1 MENPIWSWG
10 SNKFSALGA
19 GTHKKASAALTRSLL
34 FNSFCSIQ
42 QGISRPREVTRAH
55 GSCLA
60 IAAGDRHSAVVLAA
74 SKKLYVW
81 GEGGSGQLGLDRNPH
96 VPVSHPA
103 PAQNKLRST
112 NARIICGFAKVSSL
126 TPTRVSNGREEQ
138 AMQRSPKWRTGS
150 STWESWRSGSL
161 RRSRCEPEPLE
172 P

>member
-19 GTHKKASAALTRSLL
+19 GTHKKASATLTRSLL
-34 FNSFCSIQ
+34 FNLILFYSAGHLSTAGGHEGARQLSGNRCRRQTQCSGAGSLKKALRLGRGRQ
-42 QGISRPREVTRAH
+42 WPARPRQEPARP
-55 GSCLA
+55 
-60 IAAGDRHSAVVLAA
+60 
-74 SKKLYVW
+74 
-81 GEGGSGQLGLDRNPH
+81 GE
-96 VPVSHPA
+96 PA

-112 NARIICGFAKVSSL
+112 NARIICGFAKASSL